1 MTFDEDRREED
12 DDDDNVDVV
21 VNVDF
26 LRMTDRL
33 KIATT
38 ATNQLLNLK
47 GLFLVVLFFVPLS
60 VLLIR
65 AVVKI

>member
-1 MTFDEDRREED
+1 MTFDEDRRE